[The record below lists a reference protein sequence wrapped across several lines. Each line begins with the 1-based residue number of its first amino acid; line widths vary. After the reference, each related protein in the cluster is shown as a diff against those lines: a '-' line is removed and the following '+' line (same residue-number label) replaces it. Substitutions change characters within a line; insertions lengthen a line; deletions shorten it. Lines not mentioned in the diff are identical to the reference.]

1 MRRQTDRRRPGALHK
16 SRQLTLSA
24 DIGPAV
30 DLLGK
35 VVGDLQ
41 SSVTVSGD
49 TISGTLAYIDD
60 YTGFSSDPE
69 EQSGHYLAIKATAQ
83 EGDTIVLDLIGGTH
97 GPVTLDDD
105 GICIIRI
112 RDKDTQK
119 LKYTATGA
127 DGSTDERIWNLTGLT
142 LTPEG

>member
-1 MRRQTDRRRPGALHK
+1 M
-16 SRQLTLSA
+16 SLSA
-24 DIGPAV
+24 DIDSSV

-35 VVGDLQ
+35 SVMELQ
-41 SSVTVSGD
+41 SEVSVSGD
-49 TISGTLAYIDD
+49 TISGTLLYVDD
-60 YTGFSSDPE
+60 YTGFSGDPA
-69 EQSGHYLAIKATAQ
+69 EQAGNYLVVKCTAD

-112 RDKDTQK
+112 TDKDTQK

-127 DGSTDERIWNLTGLT
+127 DGSTEEHIWNLSGLT
-142 LTPEG
+142 LTPES

>member
-1 MRRQTDRRRPGALHK
+1 MRRQADRCRPGALHK

-69 EQSGHYLAIKATAQ
+69 EQAGHYLAIKATAQ

-97 GPVTLDDD
+97 GPVTLDND

-142 LTPEG
+142 LTPES

>member
-1 MRRQTDRRRPGALHK
+1 MRRKADRRRSGALHK

-49 TISGTLAYIDD
+49 TISGTLAYVDD
-60 YTGFSSDPE
+60 YTGFSGDPE
-69 EQSGHYLAIKATAQ
+69 EQAGHYLAIKATAQ

-97 GPVTLDDD
+97 GPVTLDED

-127 DGSTDERIWNLTGLT
+127 DGTIDERIWNLTGLT

>member
-1 MRRQTDRRRPGALHK
+1 M
-16 SRQLTLSA
+16 SA

-49 TISGTLAYIDD
+49 TISGTLAYVDD
-60 YTGFSSDPE
+60 YTGFSGDPE
-69 EQSGHYLAIKATAQ
+69 EQAGHYLAIKATAQ

-97 GPVTLDDD
+97 GPVTLDED

-142 LTPEG
+142 LTPES

>member
-1 MRRQTDRRRPGALHK
+1 M
-16 SRQLTLSA
+16 
-24 DIGPAV
+24 
-30 DLLGK
+30 
-35 VVGDLQ
+35 GDLQ

-49 TISGTLAYIDD
+49 TISGTLAWVEN
-60 YTGFSSDPE
+60 YTGFSGDPA
-69 EQSGHYLAIKATAQ
+69 EQEGNYLAIKATAA

-112 RDKDTQK
+112 TNKDTQE

-127 DGSTDERIWNLTGLT
+127 DGSTDERIWKLTGLT
-142 LTPEG
+142 LTPETSRREKHEMSEFGNPER

>member
-1 MRRQTDRRRPGALHK
+1 M
-16 SRQLTLSA
+16 SLSA
-24 DIGPAV
+24 DIETSV
-30 DLLGK
+30 DLFGK
-35 VVGDLQ
+35 IVTDLQ
-41 SSVTVSGD
+41 DEVTVSGD

-60 YTGFSSDPE
+60 YTGFSGDPA
-69 EQSGHYLAIKATAQ
+69 EQVGHYLAVKCTAD

-112 RDKDTQK
+112 TDPATQQ

-127 DGSTDERIWNLTGLT
+127 DGSTETKLWKLTGLT
-142 LTPEG
+142 LTPEEEGD

>member
-1 MRRQTDRRRPGALHK
+1 MRRKADRRRPGALHK

-49 TISGTLAYIDD
+49 TISGTLAYVDD
-60 YTGFSSDPE
+60 YTGFSGDQE
-69 EQSGHYLAIKATAQ
+69 EQAGHYLAIKATAQ

-97 GPVTLDDD
+97 GPVTLDED

-127 DGSTDERIWNLTGLT
+127 DGTIDERIWNLTGLT

>member
-1 MRRQTDRRRPGALHK
+1 M
-16 SRQLTLSA
+16 SA

-41 SSVTVSGD
+41 SGITVSGD
-49 TISGTLAYIDD
+49 TISGTLAYVEG

-69 EQSGHYLAIKATAQ
+69 EQEGNYLAIKATAA

-97 GPVTLDDD
+97 GPVTLDED

-142 LTPEG
+142 LTPES

>member
-1 MRRQTDRRRPGALHK
+1 M
-16 SRQLTLSA
+16 SLSA
-24 DIGPAV
+24 DIDSSV

-35 VVGDLQ
+35 SVTELQ

-60 YTGFSSDPE
+60 YTGFSGDPT
-69 EQSGHYLAIKATAQ
+69 EQAGHYLAVKCTAD
-83 EGDTIVLDLIGGTH
+83 EGDTIVLELIGGLH
-97 GPVTLDDD
+97 GPVTLDED

-112 RDKDTQK
+112 TNKDTQM

-127 DGSTDERIWNLTGLT
+127 DGSTETKVWKLTGLT
-142 LTPEG
+142 LTPES